1 MLLGRAPIG
10 VQFSGQAHENGRYAN
25 KRAEMYFEAVNWIK
39 RGGALPPDDNLLA
52 QLTATTYTYEKRG
65 DRFLIEPKEM
75 VKAKLNGNSPD
86 EADAFILTFA
96 EPVTA
101 IETMGRPRHQSDYN
115 PFDDRKPALG
125 QASKFLYDY
134 DPYAG

>member
-1 MLLGRAPIG
+1 
-10 VQFSGQAHENGRYAN
+10 
-25 KRAEMYFEAVNWIK
+25 MYFDAVNWIR

-65 DRFLIEPKEM
+65 DRFIIEPKDM
-75 VKAKLNGNSPD
+75 VKIKLNGNSPD

-101 IETMGRPRHQSDYN
+101 ADAKGRPRHSVEYN
-115 PFDDRKPALG
+115 PFDSVGKSVATG
-125 QASKFLYDY
+125 SKFTSEY
-134 DPYAG
+134 DPYRIF

>member
-1 MLLGRAPIG
+1 
-10 VQFSGQAHENGRYAN
+10 
-25 KRAEMYFEAVNWIK
+25 MYFDAVNWIK

-96 EPVTA
+96 EPVQPA
-101 IETMGRPRHQSDYN
+101 DVRGRPRHQYAYD
-115 PFDDRKPALG
+115 PFKDSGRGVDGP
-125 QASKFLYDY
+125 ASKFLYDY
-134 DPYAG
+134 DPYAN